1 MMHFCKTKIV
11 LMGTGVIKKGY
22 VVFPFFNSA
31 PVTYKIYTELNTA
44 NDQWA
49 TKKKTCD
56 IPLHPG
62 WFIGILVTCIW
73 NNPHG

>member
-1 MMHFCKTKIV
+1 MMQDFYKIV

-31 PVTYKIYTELNTA
+31 PVTYKIYTELNSA

-49 TKKKTCD
+49 TNKKELVTF
-56 IPLHPG
+56 H
-62 WFIGILVTCIW
+62 WILV
-73 NNPHG
+73 GS

>member
-1 MMHFCKTKIV
+1 MMQDFCKTKIV

-31 PVTYKIYTELNTA
+31 PVTYKIYTELKA

-49 TKKKTCD
+49 AKKNLVTF
-56 IPLHPG
+56 H
-62 WFIGILVTCIW
+62 WILV
-73 NNPHG
+73 GS